1 MKFSYC
7 SIRRRKAS
15 IALQL
20 QLPLLNLLL
29 FIAPDYIIHTVA
41 DTVFPTLCLK
51 QLIQLC
57 GMWRITAVNIM
68 IALFIQSAFSR
79 EIMIQLIVVIIPLI
93 IPQSHAKCRVD
104 KFRMM
109 LCRKLDDTGDVFRC
123 VIDEG
128 KNGHHQN
135 PRIDT
140 GPVQFLQCQKAFT

>member
-7 SIRRRKAS
+7 SIRSRDS
-15 IALQL
+15 ICIALQL

-79 EIMIQLIVVIIPLI
+79 ENNDPAD
-93 IPQSHAKCRVD
+93 SS
-104 KFRMM
+104 
-109 LCRKLDDTGDVFRC
+109 
-123 VIDEG
+123 
-128 KNGHHQN
+128 NN
-135 PRIDT
+135 PSDY
-140 GPVQFLQCQKAFT
+140 PAESCQMQGR

>member
-20 QLPLLNLLL
+20 QLPLMNLLL
-29 FIAPDYIIHTVA
+29 FITSDYIIHTVA
-41 DTVFPTLCLK
+41 DTVFSTLCLK

-109 LCRKLDDTGDVFRC
+109 LCRKLDDTGDVSGVSLMKGRMG
-123 VIDEG
+123 II
-128 KNGHHQN
+128 KI
-135 PRIDT
+135 P
-140 GPVQFLQCQKAFT
+140 A

>member
-7 SIRRRKAS
+7 SIRSRDS
-15 IALQL
+15 ICIALQL

-93 IPQSHAKCRVD
+93 IPQSHAKCREEWASSKSPHRYRPCAIPPMPESVH
-104 KFRMM
+104 
-109 LCRKLDDTGDVFRC
+109 LSL
-123 VIDEG
+123 
-128 KNGHHQN
+128 GH
-135 PRIDT
+135 T
-140 GPVQFLQCQKAFT
+140 VQSSFPEHHPHR

>member
-68 IALFIQSAFSR
+68 IALFIQSAF
-79 EIMIQLIVVIIPLI
+79 P
-93 IPQSHAKCRVD
+93 
-104 KFRMM
+104 
-109 LCRKLDDTGDVFRC
+109 
-123 VIDEG
+123 G
-128 KNGHHQN
+128 K
-135 PRIDT
+135 
-140 GPVQFLQCQKAFT
+140 

>member
-20 QLPLLNLLL
+20 QLPLMNLLL
-29 FIAPDYIIHTVA
+29 FITSDYIIHTVA
-41 DTVFPTLCLK
+41 DTVFSTLCLK

-104 KFRMM
+104 
-109 LCRKLDDTGDVFRC
+109 
-123 VIDEG
+123 
-128 KNGHHQN
+128 
-135 PRIDT
+135 RISHDAL
-140 GPVQFLQCQKAFT
+140 PQARRYR